1 MFEPVILGTAGK
13 DVRCEGEG
21 RNRGVVHRSQPP
33 LFECRGERVLIDKEA
48 GAVEQGCD
56 PVDEFKLT
64 GDGEKGAAGNDQ
76 T

>member
-1 MFEPVILGTAGK
+1 
-13 DVRCEGEG
+13 
-21 RNRGVVHRSQPP
+21 
-33 LFECRGERVLIDKEA
+33 VLIDKEA